1 MFDALEFEEISSAA
15 TWRARRRAKLIRLP
29 SVASEKGVLAFFV
42 VCVMGTHCVGFN
54 WPVSQ

>member
-1 MFDALEFEEISSAA
+1 MFDAPEAEEISSAA

-29 SVASEKGVLAFFV
+29 PVASEKEVLVFFV
-42 VCVMGTHCVGFN
+42 VCVIGTHCVGSN

>member
-1 MFDALEFEEISSAA
+1 MFDACEVEEISSAA

-29 SVASEKGVLAFFV
+29 CVASEKGVLAFFI
-42 VCVMGTHCVGFN
+42 VCVIGTHCVGSN